1 VVVGGRV
8 VVVVGACVVVVGG
21 RVVVVVVGACVVV
34 VVVGACVVV
43 VVVGACVVVVV
54 VGACVV
60 VVVVGACVVVVV
72 VVDVVVVLG
81 GVIERPHPIAL
92 QSCGPASL
100 QIDAPLGSNRLV
112 IASPIEAGVAAATA
126 LKVTRATLTTP
137 VGAVRLLVWNAVNF
151 V

>member
-1 VVVGGRV
+1 MVVGGRV
-8 VVVVGACVVVVGG
+8 VVVVGACVVVVVVGG
-21 RVVVVVVGACVVV
+21 R
-34 VVVGACVVV
+34 
-43 VVVGACVVVVV
+43 VVVVV

>member
-1 VVVGGRV
+1 
-8 VVVVGACVVVVGG
+8 
-21 RVVVVVVGACVVV
+21 VVVGACVVV

>member
-1 VVVGGRV
+1 MNVELSGLEVYGFHGVLAEERQHGQRFL
-8 VVVVGACVVVVGG
+8 
-21 RVVVVVVGACVVV
+21 
-34 VVVGACVVV
+34 
-43 VVVGACVVVVV
+43 
-54 VGACVV
+54 
-60 VVVVGACVVVVV
+60 
-72 VVDVVVVLG
+72 VDVVVVLG